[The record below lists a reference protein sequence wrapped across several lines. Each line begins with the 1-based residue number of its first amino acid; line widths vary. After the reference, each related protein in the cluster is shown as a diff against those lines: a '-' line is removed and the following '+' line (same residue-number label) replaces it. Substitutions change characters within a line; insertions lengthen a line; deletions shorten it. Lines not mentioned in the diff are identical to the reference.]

1 MYKESLVEMSFVVW
15 LFELWTHHVGW
26 KIKTTLLIFLS
37 FELSRWSET
46 HWVLRYI
53 GFWSENWRPEIC
65 SVSAN
70 GQSTTW
76 PKLNA
81 GDLVGSETEKNLLQL
96 SDRKMIG
103 INAVAT

>member
-1 MYKESLVEMSFVVW
+1 MV
-15 LFELWTHHVGW
+15 
-26 KIKTTLLIFLS
+26 
-37 FELSRWSET
+37 
-46 HWVLRYI
+46 RYI

-103 INAVAT
+103 INAVAYLVACHRLNFLTWYKLIHLLSSKPCKALFIKHIAYSKNVHKY

>member
-1 MYKESLVEMSFVVW
+1 VV
-15 LFELWTHHVGW
+15 
-26 KIKTTLLIFLS
+26 
-37 FELSRWSET
+37 
-46 HWVLRYI
+46 RYI

-103 INAVAT
+103 INAVAYFVACHRLIFELGIN